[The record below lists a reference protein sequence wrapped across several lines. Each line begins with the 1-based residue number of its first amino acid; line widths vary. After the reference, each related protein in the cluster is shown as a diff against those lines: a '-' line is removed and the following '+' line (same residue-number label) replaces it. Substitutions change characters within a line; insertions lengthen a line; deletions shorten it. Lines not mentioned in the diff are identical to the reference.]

1 MWENERK
8 KTRIYNATIFL
19 LLILVVIGLLVAMSA
34 VKKQVKAEDAQLKA
48 QSSSQRQALSA
59 ERQENLEFV
68 QQAYDKDMQ
77 TVQSYLPGIVCWGDS
92 LTAGSAGSV
101 SYPHTLQ
108 NYIDTYLCEIYELYS
123 TLDNARDYSW
133 VDWSKYTVSIPVVNM
148 GSGREDCATVLGR
161 SGVLPYVLGKT
172 LEIPGGIEPVAI
184 TLRSSNGNAVTPLTA
199 GSIGVNP
206 VSIGGVQGTLTLVP
220 GAGGNTYRFTRAEAG
235 DPVSVEA
242 GTQIVTAAAQE
253 YRDYV
258 HIAWVGT
265 YENYESPESLVA
277 SVKQLLSRQAQNPDR
292 YLVLGPCTVNGSWD
306 GATASTMDAI
316 DLAMMQE
323 FGDRYINVRKYLMS
337 DGMSAI
343 GLTVAQMAN
352 SMTEAGLAAFQ
363 EEMALVGEG
372 TVPTSFRSNGTDAD
386 LNGSAYNLIGKLVY
400 RRMESLGYFDEVR
413 QELGLDKTTLEIL
426 KTEPEYFEN
435 MLNAK
440 NVIGREEKSK

>member
-8 KTRIYNATIFL
+8 KTRICNATIFL

-92 LTAGSAGSV
+92 LTAGSAGNA

-161 SGVLPYVLGKT
+161 SGVLPYVLDKT
-172 LEIPGGIEPVAI
+172 LEIPGGMEPVAI
-184 TLRSSNGNAVTPLTA
+184 ALRSSNGNAVTPLTA

-242 GTQIVTAAAQE
+242 GTQIITAAAQE

-258 HIAWVGT
+258 HIVWVGT

-343 GLTVAQMAN
+343 GLTVAQMAYN
-352 SMTEAGLAAFQ
+352 MTEAGLAAFQ

-435 MLNAK
+435 MLIAK
-440 NVIGREEKSK
+440 NVIEREEKSK